1 MSGDLFEFMKLTIR
15 GPAMGKQNLGPA
27 RPLINWN
34 RFGSLQR
41 VMEEWLLS
49 PCEQRY
55 KKSLGKELKR

>member
-1 MSGDLFEFMKLTIR
+1 MSGDLFEFMKLKIR

-49 PCEQRY
+49 PCEQRV
-55 KKSLGKELKR
+55 